1 MFYDPSRGY
10 CGINELRRKTG
21 VSQKQIETFLHQ
33 QDVYT
38 KHKPLVHAFKRRRV
52 YVSHI
57 DDQWQADLIDMRE
70 FKNQNDGANYIL
82 SVVDIFSK
90 YAWAVPIRR
99 KTGEEVVE
107 AFQKI
112 FRERVPE
119 KLQTDKGT
127 EFINKRTQTLFEKMG
142 IRWFTTENVE
152 IKCSV
157 IERWNRSLKTRMWKY
172 FTANDTRRWID
183 VLDKLVANYNRSY
196 HRSIKMT
203 PVEASEEGNEGI
215 VYRNLYKRKE
225 PRTPKFQ
232 VGDMVRI
239 SIYKRPFRKGYLP
252 TFTEEMF
259 AIDEVLETD
268 PPTYRL
274 VDLSGEKLVGTFY
287 EPELVKYDK
296 RDDVFKVEKVIRKKG
311 DKYLVKW
318 LGYPDKFNSWVD
330 AKDF

>member
-1 MFYDPSRGY
+1 M
-10 CGINELRRKTG
+10 
-21 VSQKQIETFLHQ
+21 SQKQIETFLHQ

-232 VGDMVRI
+232 VGDTVRI